1 VGIDDLRAAVA
12 VALAVFLVI
21 LRIDARR
28 LGAAEYDE
36 PDEWGRRPPFLPR
49 LSWYLTGIA
58 LVILVAIVH
67 PDPTHGLLL
76 GLGTD
81 RVLVLAAGILFGVL
95 GVAQAAAFAWARYRR
110 FRMPGPRE
118 YPGAI
123 LNSVGTAIVDEAAF
137 RGVILGLLL
146 AIGVPPTPAILTQ
159 GILYVLA
166 TRVGAERLGY
176 TLLLTLGLGL
186 VAGWV
191 TFATGGIGAAVIG
204 HATTRLAVF
213 ALTGHAAIVAP
224 RGQEV
229 EEIERVRLP
238 PPGWHAVGGEEESD
252 SDASGAEEERTR

>member
-1 VGIDDLRAAVA
+1 VSVDEIRAAVV
-12 VALAVFLVI
+12 VALAIFLVV

-36 PDEWGRRPPFLPR
+36 PNEWGRRPPFLPR

-67 PDPTHGLLL
+67 PDPANGLLL
-76 GLGTD
+76 GLGND
-81 RVLVLAAGILFGVL
+81 RLVVLLAGLAFGAV
-95 GVAQAAAFAWARYRR
+95 GFAQAAAFAWVRYRR
-110 FRMPGPRE
+110 FRLPTAHE
-118 YPGAI
+118 YPGAM

-146 AIGVPPTPAILTQ
+146 AVGVPATTAIIAQAL
-159 GILYVLA
+159 IYVLA

-176 TLLLTLGLGL
+176 TLVFTLGLGL

-191 TFATGGIGAAVIG
+191 TVATGGIGAAVIG

-213 ALTGHAAIVAP
+213 ALTGHAAMVAP

-229 EEIERVRLP
+229 EEIERIRLP
-238 PPGWHAVGGEEESD
+238 PPGWRVIGGEDDEPSVAPPD
-252 SDASGAEEERTR
+252 DGDGRG